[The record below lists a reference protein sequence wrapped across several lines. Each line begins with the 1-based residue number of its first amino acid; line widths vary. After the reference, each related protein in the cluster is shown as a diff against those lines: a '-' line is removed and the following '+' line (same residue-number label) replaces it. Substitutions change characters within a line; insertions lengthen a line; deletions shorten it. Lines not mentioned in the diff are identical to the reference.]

1 MTSPRL
7 QSESPKEDWAN
18 SPDPRRWRALA
29 LCLTAT
35 FVTVLDISLA
45 IIAVPSIG
53 TSTGAGPAQLQWV
66 ISGYA
71 LTFGLVPILAGRLGD
86 DLGRKRILITGTM
99 GFVATSALVGFA
111 PTIEVLIAA
120 RFLQGAFGGV
130 IGPQVL
136 GLVQQLFPVHE
147 RGKAFSLVGVATGAG
162 TALGPM
168 IGGAIMALGGPQY
181 GWRLAFLSYVPVGL
195 VSIILCALWL
205 PKDRRDG
212 CRMRF
217 DAVGILLMALAMLGI
232 LFPAVQFN
240 AQHDGRLLLVL
251 VPAVA
256 FAVAFYLWEAGPARR
271 RGFAFVDTRLFGLRS
286 FLAGIGIAMLYF
298 GGYLGVPLLLTLYLQ
313 HGVGFSPLA
322 AGLTAGSF
330 ALGVAVSGPISG
342 RMVNRFGRSL
352 VISGLAVF
360 AGGVIATATVAVC
373 LPSTSSALATGVWL
387 TAPLLIA
394 GLGAGCV
401 MYPNQAIALTEV
413 PIRSASTAGGIL
425 QASQRMGGALGSAL
439 CGAVFYSVVTAR
451 GNTAESVGVH
461 GYSLAYGAG
470 AMVVVGFALSATV
483 LAVMDL
489 KRSSPAHTAS
499 VAAQI
504 RKPS

>member
-1 MTSPRL
+1 MTSPRRN
-7 QSESPKEDWAN
+7 SEGPNEEWAN
-18 SPDPRRWRALA
+18 SPDPRRWRALS

-35 FVTVLDISLA
+35 FVTVLDISIA
-45 IIAVPSIG
+45 IVAVPSIG

-66 ISGYA
+66 ISGYT

-86 DLGRKRILITGTM
+86 DLGRKRILIIGTT
-99 GFVATSALVGFA
+99 GFVATSALIGFA

-136 GLVQQLFPVHE
+136 GLVQQMFPAHE

-162 TALGPM
+162 TASGPM
-168 IGGAIMALGGPQY
+168 IGGALMALGGPEY

-205 PKDRRDG
+205 PKDRKG
-212 CRMRF
+212 CRIRF
-217 DAVGILLMALAMLGI
+217 DAVGTVLMALAMLGI

-240 AQHDGRLLLVL
+240 AGHDGRLMLVL

-271 RGFAFVDTRLFGLRS
+271 NGFAFVDTQLFRLRS
-286 FLAGIGIAMLYF
+286 FLAGMGIAMLYF
-298 GGYLGVPLLLTLYLQ
+298 GGYLGLPLLLTLYLQ

-330 ALGVAVSGPISG
+330 AVGVAVSGPISG
-342 RMVNRFGRSL
+342 RMVNRFGRGL

-373 LPSTSSALATGVWL
+373 LPSTGSVLATGSL
-387 TAPLLIA
+387 LAAPLLIA

-425 QASQRMGGALGSAL
+425 QASQRMGGALGSPL

-451 GNTAESVGVH
+451 DNTAESVGVYR
-461 GYSLAYGAG
+461 YSLAYGAG

-483 LAVMDL
+483 LAVIDL

-499 VAAQI
+499 VEAQI

>member
-86 DLGRKRILITGTM
+86 DLGRKRLLITGTI
-99 GFVATSALVGFA
+99 GFVATSTLVGFA
-111 PTIEVLIAA
+111 PSIEVLIAA

-136 GLVQQLFPVHE
+136 GLVQQMFPPHE
-147 RGKAFSLVGVATGAG
+147 RGKAFSLVGVATGVG
-162 TALGPM
+162 TASGPM
-168 IGGAIMALGGPQY
+168 IGGALMALGGPQY

-212 CRMRF
+212 SRMKF
-217 DAVGILLMALAMLGI
+217 DAVGILLMVLAMLGI

-240 AQHDGRLLLVL
+240 AGHDGSLLLVL

-271 RGFAFVDTRLFGLRS
+271 MGFAFVDTQLFRLRS
-286 FLAGIGIAMLYF
+286 FLTGIGIAMLYF

-342 RMVNRFGRSL
+342 QMVNRFGRGL

-373 LPSTSSALATGVWL
+373 LRTGSVLATGVVL
-387 TAPLLIA
+387 AAPLLIA

-413 PIRSASTAGGIL
+413 PVRSASTAGGVL

-483 LAVMDL
+483 LAVIDL
-489 KRSSPAHTAS
+489 KRNSPARTTS
-499 VAAQI
+499 VSTHI